1 MGGWRNL
8 ILHGDCLATM
18 KHLSDEL
25 DEKIRLIYV
34 DPPFFSGTEY
44 TLKRKGIGNA
54 SSAPTLWDTSTYS
67 DRWNGGLEEYL
78 RFMKER
84 LGAMIDLLHENGS
97 LWVHLDWHVSH
108 YIKIILDDLFGYS
121 NFVNELVWKRT
132 NSPKSQSRGFG
143 SQHDIILLYA
153 KNASEFKTHPI
164 YRKHDEKSLKPY
176 SYKDEKGRF
185 RLIEI
190 EAHGIQRSETRA
202 QFEWKGRTAPY
213 LYRRETLDNWQSEGI
228 IYRSKNGRYS
238 KKQYLSDMPGVVV
251 SDLWMDIP
259 PIQGAS
265 KEFTGFLTQK
275 PVALV
280 ERMIEAATE
289 PGDIVADFFA
299 KLQLILRNLD
309 WLSLKPSTRGQPS
322 TSTGFKSGN
331 GDPRCLSTIMRALTE
346 ASMSKE
352 RKLRKPPLC

>member
-1 MGGWRNL
+1 MDKWQNL
-8 ILHGDCLATM
+8 ILHGDCLAAM
-18 KHLSDEL
+18 KHLSNNL
-25 DEKIRLIYV
+25 DEKIRLIYI

-44 TLKRKGIGNA
+44 TLKKKGIGDA
-54 SSAPTLWDTSTYS
+54 ESAPTLHDTSTYS
-67 DRWNGGLEEYL
+67 DRWDGGLEEYL

-84 LGAMIDLLHENGS
+84 LGAMIGLLHKNGS

-108 YIKIILDDLFGYS
+108 YVKIILDDLLGYS

-153 KNASEFKTHPI
+153 KNAPEFKTHSI

-176 SYKDEKGRF
+176 SYKDERGRF

-190 EAHGIQRSETRA
+190 EAHGIQRSETRK
-202 QFEWKGRTAPY
+202 QFEWEGRTAPY
-213 LYRRETLDNWQSEGI
+213 LYKRETLDKWQAEGI

-238 KKQYLSDMPGVVV
+238 KKQYLSDIPGVVV

-265 KEFTGFLTQK
+265 KEFTGFVTQK

-280 ERMIEAATE
+280 ERIIEAATE

-299 KLQLILRNLD
+299 GSGTTAIAAER
-309 WLSLKPSTRGQPS
+309 TRRRWIICDS
-322 TSTGFKSGN
+322 SEVAIDLAESRLAKS
-331 GDPRCLSTIMRALTE
+331 E
-346 ASMSKE
+346 AKHQ
-352 RKLRKPPLC
+352 RTTFN

>member
-1 MGGWRNL
+1 MDGWRNL
-8 ILHGDCLATM
+8 ILHGDCLAAM
-18 KHLSDEL
+18 KHLSNEL

-44 TLKRKGIGNA
+44 TLKRKGLGDA
-54 SSAPTLWDTSTYS
+54 SSAPTLRDTSTYS
-67 DRWNGGLEEYL
+67 DRWDGGLEEYL
-78 RFMKER
+78 GFMKER

-108 YIKIILDDLFGYS
+108 YVKTILDDLFGYS

-153 KNASEFKTHPI
+153 KNASEFKTHSI

-190 EAHGIQRSETRA
+190 EAHGIQRSETRR
-202 QFEWKGRTAPY
+202 QFEWEGRTAPY
-213 LYRRETLDNWQSEGI
+213 LYKRETLDKWQNEGI

-238 KKQYLSDMPGVVV
+238 KKQYLSDMPGVVI

-289 PGDIVADFFA
+289 PGEIVADFFA
-299 KLQLILRNLD
+299 GSGTTAVAAER
-309 WLSLKPSTRGQPS
+309 TRRRWIICDS
-322 TSTGFKSGN
+322 SEVAI
-331 GDPRCLSTIMRALTE
+331 DLTE
-346 ASMSKE
+346 SRLAKFE
-352 RKLRKPPLC
+352 AKYQRTTFN

>member
-1 MGGWRNL
+1 MDGWRNL
-8 ILHGDCLATM
+8 ILHGDCLAAM
-18 KHLSDEL
+18 KHLGNEL

-44 TLKRKGIGNA
+44 TLKGKGIGDA
-54 SSAPTLWDTSTYS
+54 SSAPTLQDTSTYS
-67 DRWNGGLEEYL
+67 DRWDGGLEEYL

-108 YIKIILDDLFGYS
+108 YVKTILDDLFGYS

-153 KNASEFKTHPI
+153 KNALEFKTHSI

-176 SYKDEKGRF
+176 SYKDEKGKF

-190 EAHGIQRSETRA
+190 EAHGIQRSETRG
-202 QFEWKGRTAPY
+202 QFEWEGRTAPY
-213 LYRRETLDNWQSEGI
+213 LYKRETLDKWKNEGI

-238 KKQYLSDMPGVVV
+238 KKQYLSDIPGVVV

-280 ERMIEAATE
+280 ERIIEAATE
-289 PGDIVADFFA
+289 PGEIVADFFA
-299 KLQLILRNLD
+299 GSGTTAVAAER
-309 WLSLKPSTRGQPS
+309 TRRRWIICDS
-322 TSTGFKSGN
+322 SEIAIDLAESRLAKFDAKY
-331 GDPRCLSTIMRALTE
+331 
-346 ASMSKE
+346 E
-352 RKLRKPPLC
+352 RTTFN